1 MRSTETSVAV
11 LPIDAAEILSDAAPA
26 QLVTIESIA
35 ADGSLLVS
43 VDAEGPVVA
52 ARLAVRT
59 TVERVQLAIAHRQS
73 AVVVF
78 ERGDRSRP
86 LILGFLEPLD
96 MNPLS
101 SGAPSA
107 AAPGKSTE
115 AHAPDDTPVAQVD
128 EPAVMPCIE
137 ADVDGRRVRLT
148 ARDEIV
154 LQCGSASV
162 TLRRNGRVVIRGA
175 YVETHSEGTNRIKG
189 GQVQIN

>member
-59 TVERVQLAIAHRQS
+59 TVERVQLAIAHRQP

-96 MNPLS
+96 VNPLS
-101 SGAPSA
+101 PEAASA
-107 AAPGKSTE
+107 TPGERTE
-115 AHAPDDTPVAQVD
+115 AHASGDTKVARAD

-148 ARDEIV
+148 AQDEIV

>member
-1 MRSTETSVAV
+1 MRSTKTTVAV
-11 LPIDAAEILSDAAPA
+11 LPIDVPEALSDAAPA
-26 QLVTIESIA
+26 QLVTIVA
-35 ADGSLLVS
+35 LAPDGSPLVS
-43 VDAEGPVVA
+43 VDDDDRLVA

-59 TVERVQLAIAHRQS
+59 TLDRVQLAIATRQP

-78 ERGDRSRP
+78 ERGDRTRP
-86 LILGFLEPLD
+86 LILGFVEPLD
-96 MNPLS
+96 MTPS
-101 SGAPSA
+101 SSEVAP
-107 AAPGKSTE
+107 APADRG
-115 AHAPDDTPVAQVD
+115 DTYLPGDVPASPGG
-128 EPAVMPCIE
+128 EPPVMPCIE

-148 ARDEIV
+148 AQDEIV